1 MIAKITGILSSVSLT
16 EIIVETNGI
25 GYEIIIPLSTYDKL
39 PREGEKISLHT
50 ILSIR
55 EDAHILFGF
64 ATQEEKALFKL
75 LNTVN
80 GIGPKL
86 SIKIL
91 SSISVNSFC
100 EAISSSN
107 IKDLSRINGVG
118 PKSAERMV
126 IELKD
131 KVAAIAPES
140 LFTGAD
146 AHADSKNVEEAVMAL
161 VQLGFKYD
169 TAKKS
174 IMKIVHE
181 LPTKEHNSEN
191 LIRLALQNLNS

>member
-1 MIAKITGILSSVSLT
+1 MIATITGTLNKISLT
-16 EIIVETNGI
+16 EVIVETNGI
-25 GYEIIIPLSTYDKL
+25 GYEIMIPLSTYDKL
-39 PREGEKISLHT
+39 PREGGKISLYT
-50 ILSIR
+50 ILNIR
-55 EDAHILFGF
+55 EDSHTLFGF

-91 SSISVNSFC
+91 SSISVNFFC

-107 IKDLSRINGVG
+107 IKALSKINGVG

-131 KVAAIAPES
+131 KVAAISPES
-140 LFTGAD
+140 SFTGAT
-146 AHADSKNVEEAVMAL
+146 AQVDSKNIEEAVLAL
-161 VQLGFKYD
+161 VQLGFKYE

-174 IMKIVHE
+174 IVKIVQE
-181 LPTKEHNSEN
+181 LPEKEHNSEN

>member
-1 MIAKITGILSSVSLT
+1 MIAKITGILSKVSLT

-25 GYEIIIPLSTYDKL
+25 GYEIIIPLSTYDKI

-50 ILSIR
+50 ILNIR
-55 EDAHILFGF
+55 EDAHTLFGF
-64 ATQEEKALFKL
+64 ASQEEKNLFKL

-91 SSISVNSFC
+91 SSISVPSFC
-100 EAISSSN
+100 EAISSSDT
-107 IKDLSRINGVG
+107 KTLSKINGVG
-118 PKSAERMV
+118 PKSAERLV

-131 KVAAIAPES
+131 KIAAIAPES
-140 LFTGAD
+140 SFAGANISG
-146 AHADSKNVEEAVMAL
+146 HSKNLEEAVLAL

-174 IMKIVHE
+174 IIKIIHE
-181 LPTKEHNSEN
+181 RPAEEHNSEN